1 MQGGGETMP
10 SATSLCA
17 TMCFDGVSRAVCH
30 ACCLPRCGKK
40 GGCNNARCN
49 IVTLLKLTIS
59 VIIIISPCF
68 VIFAIIIV
76 SCVSV
81 ASCLCFTYMSIIG
94 IRAGVR
100 ALPSMWDV
108 NKWQVERQRMI
119 EENRSRYRPA
129 IEIENLQRAIE
140 IQEIER
146 RNYIIS

>member
-1 MQGGGETMP
+1 MSTTRLVDK
-10 SATSLCA
+10 AFTIVKYHI
-17 TMCFDGVSRAVCH
+17 MCYCGPFVLVECILSGVYYNEIVE
-30 ACCLPRCGKK
+30 
-40 GGCNNARCN
+40 GCQKY
-49 IVTLLKLTIS
+49 IYDQLT
-59 VIIIISPCF
+59 VF

-76 SCVSV
+76 SCVSA